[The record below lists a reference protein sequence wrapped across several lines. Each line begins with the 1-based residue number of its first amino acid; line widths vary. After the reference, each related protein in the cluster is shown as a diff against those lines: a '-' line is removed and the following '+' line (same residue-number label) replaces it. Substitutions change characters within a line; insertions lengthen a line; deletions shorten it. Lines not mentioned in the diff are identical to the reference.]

1 MSNSGVIGG
10 KKTPSTSSAGGVHT
24 SQEIYTEL
32 TADTF
37 PTPYQITMTNIPS
50 SVDEDAGSFTVSVA
64 DSSGTTYSLPY
75 LLDNV
80 YGNIEPADFS
90 TAVTGNISMVAG
102 VGTLV
107 ITLAEDGVTENEYF
121 RIVTRHPVTN
131 AYNFISAQI
140 NITDTDLPS
149 WGSHRYWGIQ
159 NYGLQSGNSYIPVL
173 KDARFYTGENQTGTE
188 YPPDM
193 TSASTPSPYQI
204 WRSYAN
210 SSTYEGWKAFDNNT
224 GTYWYLSNSNNSLPV
239 EYIYADM
246 GTAKTIAS
254 AHFIF
259 YSTVYT
265 PASFDV
271 KYSDNAVDWY
281 IAYSVTGNTSA
292 TVNVS
297 Q

>member
-24 SQEIYTEL
+24 SQEIYTQL
-32 TADTF
+32 TDGTF

-64 DSSGTTYSLPY
+64 DASGTTFSLPY

-90 TAVTGNISMVAG
+90 SAVTGNISMVAG

-131 AYNFISAQI
+131 AYNFISGQI
-140 NITDTDLPS
+140 DITDTAASS

-159 NYGLQSGNSYIPVL
+159 NYALQSGNSQNPVL
-173 KDARFYTGENQTGTE
+173 REARFYSNTSQTGTS
-188 YPPDM
+188 YPPNM
-193 TSASTPSPYQI
+193 TSASAPSPYI
-204 WRSYAN
+204 VSWSFAN
-210 SSTYEGWKAFDNNT
+210 SSSYEGWKAFDNT
-224 GTYWYLSNSNNSLPV
+224 LGTYWYLSTSNNSLSV
-239 EYIYADM
+239 EYVFVDM
-246 GTAKTIAS
+246 GSALAISS
-254 AHFIF
+254 AHFEF
-259 YSTVYT
+259 YSSTYT

-271 KYSDNAVDWY
+271 KYSDDAVTWY
-281 IAYSVTGNTSA
+281 IAQSVTGNTSV

-297 Q
+297 V